1 MFNKPALFI
10 AITILKLMG
19 LVRAEGE
26 NETTSTNQSQSQ
38 SDLVGALSSTVVNAL
53 ISDQCRNALKDTFS
67 PGSELGQ
74 CQFYEALTGVTDDAS
89 LDSYLTTACGAD
101 SCSDETLSN
110 AGNAIWTGCETEM
123 GYVGITKE
131 MLLEAFGTYTISREI
146 ACLKTNDDYC
156 LTDFIGN
163 ILGTQSSS
171 QGNSSNSAPR
181 TGNYQDM
188 IQWYFCDE
196 CSIASID
203 LVLVQYPILAQI
215 DLDGGKTVVDYVNG
229 YCSNKGIST
238 STDGTLPQGITKTAH
253 NSTFPSTNGL
263 VKRMITRNIGVLK
276 SRFMGM
282 L

>member
-1 MFNKPALFI
+1 MFNYPTFFI
-10 AITILKLMG
+10 GITTLGSMG

-38 SDLVGALSSTVVNAL
+38 PDLVGALSNTVVNAL

-67 PGSELGQ
+67 PQSELGQ
-74 CQFYEALTGVTDDAS
+74 CQFYEDLIGVTDDAS

-101 SCSDETLSN
+101 PCSDETLSKAAN
-110 AGNAIWTGCETEM
+110 AFWTGCETEL
-123 GYVGITKE
+123 GYVGITKD
-131 MLLEAFGTYTISREI
+131 MLLEAFGAYTISREI
-146 ACLKTNDDYC
+146 ACLKTNNDYC
-156 LTDFIGN
+156 LTNSIGN

-171 QGNSSNSAPR
+171 QGNSSESAPQ
-181 TGNYQDM
+181 TGKYEEM
-188 IQWYFCDE
+188 IRWYFCDE

-263 VKRMITRNIGVLK
+263 VKRMFTRNIGVLK